1 MTSKGKL
8 DLTNEQIARLVDDVI
23 NKSVVGDG
31 LYEFLC
37 KQAYVL
43 LEKRLLGA
51 SGGRLREEAH
61 SLAIEMILHIRNK
74 HLAHLQCAA
83 HLEREMRKYLTRR
96 ESPAHH
102 EVWKAI
108 SQGLLALESE
118 GVAVRQSTTGGAN
131 NQATEWCLK
140 GNEGR
145 PPIPL
150 EDFFKEAARLPVYHP
165 SRKDGRL
172 LSPSQTKKL
181 ALRMLELANG
191 PILMQTLHSEA
202 MKHVVQTMAYSETL
216 DGGTADGEGETADIS
231 RDLADRMPI
240 LGYMLEEEAVAR
252 AEKLWGEL
260 EKSGDGQVLC
270 LYYLPKHLL
279 GRPVTG
285 GEFGDPRRVSEAGKR
300 IRYAFQQV
308 LDIAPTLAERQE
320 SSSTARLDPS
330 SSDLPSAQARLLGRI
345 AEILMRFCSEKSWD
359 SNLKMNEG
367 EP

>member
-1 MTSKGKL
+1 MTLKGKL

-23 NKSVVGDG
+23 NKSVVGDH
-31 LYEFLC
+31 LYELLC

-51 SGGRLREEAH
+51 SSGRLREEAH

-74 HLAHLQCAA
+74 RLSNLQCAA

-96 ESPAHH
+96 DSPAHH

-118 GVAVRQSTTGGAN
+118 GEAVRHSTTGGAN
-131 NQATEWCLK
+131 SQATEWCLK

-150 EDFFKEAARLPVYHP
+150 EEFFKEAARLPVYHP

-172 LSPSQTKKL
+172 LSPSQTKEL

-202 MKHVVQTMAYSETL
+202 MKHVVQTMAYAETL
-216 DGGTADGEGETADIS
+216 QSGAEDAGDQAPIS
-231 RDLADRMPI
+231 RELADRMPV
-240 LGYMLEEEAVAR
+240 LGYLLEEEAVER
-252 AEKLWGEL
+252 AGTLWKEL
-260 EKSGDGQVLC
+260 AESGDDQVLC

-279 GRPVTG
+279 GRPVTASDLG
-285 GEFGDPRRVSEAGKR
+285 TPQRISEATQR
-300 IRYAFQQV
+300 IRKAFQKS
-308 LDIAPTLAERQE
+308 LDLTPTLAEQQE
-320 SSSTARLDPS
+320 AAAAERHDPS
-330 SSDLPSAQARLLGRI
+330 GAGVEGPRARLLGRM
-345 AEILMRFCSEKSWD
+345 AEILIQFCSEKSWD
-359 SNLKMNEG
+359 AYLKPQE
-367 EP
+367 ETP